1 MMYGFWGME
10 CNGQNFLL
18 FFALFP
24 LLITQKLKFW
34 KTEKETSRYYHFT
47 HAYHKWKSYDV
58 WFLRYEAWL
67 TESFVIVDHFLP
79 FYPPT
84 NPKIKIL
91 KNWRKGLQILSF
103 YTCTMYD
110 NHRMYGYWDIKHD
123 KQDFLSFWTI
133 FCPPCPPLTTQKI
146 KILKK
151 WKTSLEILSFYICV
165 P

>member
-47 HAYHKWKSYDV
+47 HVYHKWKSYDV

-103 YTCTMYD
+103 YTCVPCMTIIGCMVTE
-110 NHRMYGYWDIKHD
+110 IK
-123 KQDFLSFWTI
+123 SMTNRI
-133 FCPPCPPLTTQKI
+133 FCHFGPFFALLAPL
-146 KILKK
+146 
-151 WKTSLEILSFYICV
+151 
-165 P
+165 